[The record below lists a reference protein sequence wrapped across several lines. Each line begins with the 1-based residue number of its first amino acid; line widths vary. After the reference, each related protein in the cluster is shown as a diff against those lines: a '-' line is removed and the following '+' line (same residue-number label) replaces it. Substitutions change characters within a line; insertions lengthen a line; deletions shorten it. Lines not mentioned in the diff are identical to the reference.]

1 MAASLDVLSVA
12 KNLERIADHSTNI
25 AEGVVFLAT
34 GKIVRHAGGSSVEQ
48 A

>member
-12 KNLERIADHSTNI
+12 KNLVRIADHATNI
-25 AEGVVFLAT
+25 AGDVVFLAT
-34 GKIVRHAGGSSVEQ
+34 GKIVRHSGGSSVEQ